1 MPVGINGYM
10 SQFADEAK
18 LIRLNN
24 EERNEDMEKGLERV
38 YRWNQMLRMEFNASN
53 VTLCRSGQ
61 VKIDQEKHIEWV
73 LER

>member
-61 VKIDQEKHIEWV
+61 VKIDQEKDIEWV